1 MGTEPN
7 DVNACLDAL
16 ERAERLADGVRLLRR
31 IGELI
36 GIPLVA
42 ALDDISTT
50 VPLTDEDGNRLAELF
65 GWRKEA
71 IDEWV
76 DQNYTLVA
84 PTTHACRFQHLPFFW
99 QANHPFPQEAPLEP
113 IQRKVLD
120 WQVAQ
125 GIHGAIIV
133 PTHLSRGRV
142 GSVSWLNR
150 NPALDIEPI
159 WREHRRALLLAALQF
174 MQIADRARG
183 IQAPETGF
191 IYLTSREIE
200 CLTWAGRGKTDQ
212 EIAAILGISP
222 STARFHIENATQ
234 KLNAV
239 TRTQAVAK
247 AAQLGIVG
255 PIF

>member
-1 MGTEPN
+1 MEQN

-16 ERAERLADGVRLLRR
+16 ERATRLAEGVGLLRR

-50 VPLTDEDGNRLAELF
+50 VPLTDEAGNRLAELF
-65 GWRKEA
+65 GWDKTA

-76 DQNYTLVA
+76 DQNYTLIS

-99 QANHPFPQEAPLEP
+99 QANHPFPQEQALEP

-120 WQVAQ
+120 WQVGQ

-142 GSVSWLNR
+142 GSVSWLSR
-150 NPALDIEPI
+150 EPDLDIEPI
-159 WREHRRALLLAALQF
+159 WRDNRRTLLLAALQF
-174 MQIADRARG
+174 MQIADAARG
-183 IQAPETGF
+183 IRAPETAF

-200 CLTWAGRGKTDQ
+200 CLTWAARGKTDQ
-212 EIAAILGISP
+212 EIAVILAFSP
-222 STARFHIENATQ
+222 STARFHIENAAQ

-247 AAQLGIVG
+247 AAQLGIIG

>member
-1 MGTEPN
+1 MGLN

-16 ERAERLADGVRLLRR
+16 ETVTRLADGVSLLRR

-36 GIPLVA
+36 GVPLVA

-50 VPLTDEDGNRLAELF
+50 VPLTDEKGNRLAELF
-65 GWRKEA
+65 GWDKAA

-76 DQNYTLVA
+76 EQNFTLLS

-99 QANHPFPQEAPLEP
+99 QANHPWPHEDTLEP
-113 IQRKVLD
+113 IQRKVLE

-133 PTHLSRGRV
+133 PTHMSRGRV

-150 NPALDIEPI
+150 DPDLDLEPI
-159 WREHRRALLLAALQF
+159 WRGHRRALLLASMQF
-174 MQIADRARG
+174 MQMADAARG
-183 IQAPETGF
+183 IQSPETEF

-200 CLTWAGRGKTDQ
+200 CLTWAARGKTDQ
-212 EIAAILGISP
+212 ETGVILSISP

-247 AAQLGIVG
+247 AAQLGIIG

>member
-1 MGTEPN
+1 MGHN
-7 DVNACLDAL
+7 DLNTCLGAL
-16 ERAERLADGVRLLRR
+16 ERASCLAEGVSLLRR

-65 GWRKEA
+65 GWDKEA

-76 DQNYTLVA
+76 DQNYTLIS

-99 QANHPFPQEAPLEP
+99 QADHPFPQEQALEP

-150 NPALDIEPI
+150 DQDLDIEPI
-159 WREHRRALLLAALQF
+159 WREHRRTLLLAALQF
-174 MQIADRARG
+174 MQLADTARG
-183 IQAPETGF
+183 IDAPETGF

-200 CLTWAGRGKTDQ
+200 CLTWAARGKTDQ
-212 EIAAILGISP
+212 EIGVILAISP
-222 STARFHIENATQ
+222 STARFHIDNATQ

-247 AAQLGIVG
+247 AAQLGIIG

>member
-1 MGTEPN
+1 MDQN

-16 ERAERLADGVRLLRR
+16 ERATRLADGVGLLRR

-50 VPLTDEDGNRLAELF
+50 VPLTDEAGNRLAELF
-65 GWRKEA
+65 GWDKAA

-76 DQNYTLVA
+76 DQNYTLIS

-99 QANHPFPQEAPLEP
+99 QANHPFPQEQALEP
-113 IQRKVLD
+113 IR
-120 WQVAQ
+120 
-125 GIHGAIIV
+125 
-133 PTHLSRGRV
+133 
-142 GSVSWLNR
+142 
-150 NPALDIEPI
+150 
-159 WREHRRALLLAALQF
+159 REHRRTLLLAALQF
-174 MQIADRARG
+174 LQIADAARG
-183 IQAPETGF
+183 IRAPETAF

-200 CLTWAGRGKTDQ
+200 CLTWAARGKTDQ
-212 EIAAILGISP
+212 EIAVILAFSP
-222 STARFHIENATQ
+222 STARFHIENASQ

-247 AAQLGIVG
+247 AAQLGIIG